1 MQPSRAHSVAQ
12 RVERAVGISPS
23 SETFRAALAART
35 AIALGRSRHP
45 QLGSPRSRRLDAG
58 RDLRNTAA
66 VIGAPEPL
74 EPAPPAGLGGR
85 AVHGILALGLEK
97 TVALGIALYLPR
109 HLGLADYGR
118 YAFLLSY
125 LGFFQALP
133 DAALEA
139 VLVARLAR
147 AAADEAGA
155 LAGRGARVRLAVSLV
170 GGVAGLAL
178 LALAVHDAE
187 LLCGGMVGA
196 AGLVASAA
204 TPYRALLRARLR
216 MGGYVGLLA
225 AQAALAVG
233 LLAAVVVAG
242 GGLVAVFVAVGAAAV
257 AGLGLGRLLVGPG
270 ARLAPDPAMRR
281 ALIAEAW
288 PLAASTLAVVGAQQ
302 ILQLLLLRLH
312 GAAEVGLLGGAR
324 KLTEAIGLLPQAL
337 MLSVLPAL
345 SLAAATPAGA
355 AGAAREAARGLVI
368 ALLPPAAALALW
380 AEPVLTGFFGPSFAA
395 AAPVLRVLA
404 PATLLGATGAV
415 LTNLLVAVGRQRTLL
430 RVTAGAAAGMIAL
443 GAALV
448 PTYGALGA
456 AVAFVA
462 VSLAGQVALLALSA
476 TRAEVAPVLAATVP
490 PLALG
495 AGAVAAAVALGP
507 SVPVGAALLLGAY
520 PAALCLTGTVT
531 RADLARWRA

>member
-23 SETFRAALAART
+23 SETFGAALAV
-35 AIALGRSRHP
+35 ALGPSRHP

-170 GGVAGLAL
+170 GGIAGLAL

-187 LLCGGMVGA
+187 LLCGGVVGA

-216 MGGYVGLLA
+216 MSAYVGLLA

-242 GGLVAVFVAVGAAAV
+242 GGLVAVFAAVSAAAV

-270 ARLAPDPAMRR
+270 ARLAADRAVRR

-302 ILQLLLLRLH
+302 VLQLLLLRLH
-312 GAAEVGLLGGAR
+312 GAPEVGLLGGAR

-337 MLSVLPAL
+337 MVSVLPAL

-355 AGAAREAARGLVI
+355 AGAARAAARGLVI

-448 PTYGALGA
+448 PTYGAVGA
-456 AVAFVA
+456 AAAFVA
-462 VSLAGQVALLALSA
+462 VSLAGQVALLALPA
-476 TRAEVAPVLAATVP
+476 TRAEVAPVLAATVS

-495 AGAVAAAVALGP
+495 AGAVAATVALGP

-531 RADLARWRA
+531 RADLARWRT

>member
-35 AIALGRSRHP
+35 AIALGPSRHP

-66 VIGAPEPL
+66 VIGAPGPL

-187 LLCGGMVGA
+187 LLCGGVVGA

-216 MGGYVGLLA
+216 MSAYVGLLA

-242 GGLVAVFVAVGAAAV
+242 GGLVAVFAAVSAAAV
-257 AGLGLGRLLVGPG
+257 AGVGLGRLVVGPG
-270 ARLAPDPAMRR
+270 ARLAADRAVRR
-281 ALIAEAW
+281 RLIAEAW

-312 GAAEVGLLGGAR
+312 GAAEVGLLGGGRRRRHDRAR
-324 KLTEAIGLLPQAL
+324 RGARADLRRGRGGGRLRGRQPRR
-337 MLSVLPAL
+337 
-345 SLAAATPAGA
+345 AG
-355 AGAAREAARGLVI
+355 GAARASRDARGGR
-368 ALLPPAAALALW
+368 AGAGRDRPPARARRGRRRGRGRARAVRPGGRGAPPGRLPRGALPDGDRDARRPGALAH
-380 AEPVLTGFFGPSFAA
+380 V
-395 AAPVLRVLA
+395 
-404 PATLLGATGAV
+404 TGAPLSSARCRKRPSSSRPTTSV
-415 LTNLLVAVGRQRTLL
+415 TTSSASCPRCWRRPTATWWWWTTTRPTGRR
-430 RVTAGAAAGMIAL
+430 RRS
-443 GAALV
+443 
-448 PTYGALGA
+448 PRWPPP
-456 AVAFVA
+456 
-462 VSLAGQVALLALSA
+462 
-476 TRAEVAPVLAATVP
+476 TRACT
-490 PLALG
+490 
-495 AGAVAAAVALGP
+495 
-507 SVPVGAALLLGAY
+507 S
-520 PAALCLTGTVT
+520 
-531 RADLARWRA
+531 

>member
-1 MQPSRAHSVAQ
+1 MVPR
-12 RVERAVGISPS
+12 
-23 SETFRAALAART
+23 
-35 AIALGRSRHP
+35 GRSP
-45 QLGSPRSRRLDAG
+45 PLDAG

-74 EPAPPAGLGGR
+74 EPAPPTGLGGR

-109 HLGLADYGR
+109 NLGLADYGR

-133 DAALEA
+133 DTALEA
-139 VLVARLAR
+139 VLVARMAR
-147 AAADEAGA
+147 AAAEEAGA
-155 LAGRGARVRLAVSLV
+155 LAGPGARVRLAASLV

-187 LLCGGMVGA
+187 LLCGGVVGA

-216 MGGYVGLLA
+216 MSAYVGLLA

-242 GGLVAVFVAVGAAAV
+242 GGLVAVFAAV
-257 AGLGLGRLLVGPG
+257 
-270 ARLAPDPAMRR
+270 
-281 ALIAEAW
+281 
-288 PLAASTLAVVGAQQ
+288 S
-302 ILQLLLLRLH
+302 
-312 GAAEVGLLGGAR
+312 
-324 KLTEAIGLLPQAL
+324 
-337 MLSVLPAL
+337 
-345 SLAAATPAGA
+345 
-355 AGAAREAARGLVI
+355 
-368 ALLPPAAALALW
+368 
-380 AEPVLTGFFGPSFAA
+380 AA

-448 PTYGALGA
+448 PTYGAVGA
-456 AVAFVA
+456 AAAFVA
-462 VSLAGQVALLALSA
+462 VSLAGQVALLALPA

-531 RADLARWRA
+531 RADLARWRT

>member
-23 SETFRAALAART
+23 SETFGAALAV
-35 AIALGRSRHP
+35 ALGPSRHP

-187 LLCGGMVGA
+187 LLCGGVVGA

-242 GGLVAVFVAVGAAAV
+242 GGLVAVFAAVSAAAV

-270 ARLAPDPAMRR
+270 ARLAADRAVRR

-302 ILQLLLLRLH
+302 VLQLLLLRLH

-345 SLAAATPAGA
+345 ALAALTPAGPAGA
-355 AGAAREAARGLVI
+355 ARAAARGLVI

-380 AEPVLTGFFGPSFAA
+380 AEPVLT
-395 AAPVLRVLA
+395 
-404 PATLLGATGAV
+404 
-415 LTNLLVAVGRQRTLL
+415 
-430 RVTAGAAAGMIAL
+430 
-443 GAALV
+443 
-448 PTYGALGA
+448 
-456 AVAFVA
+456 
-462 VSLAGQVALLALSA
+462 
-476 TRAEVAPVLAATVP
+476 ATVP

>member
-1 MQPSRAHSVAQ
+1 MVPR
-12 RVERAVGISPS
+12 
-23 SETFRAALAART
+23 
-35 AIALGRSRHP
+35 GRSP
-45 QLGSPRSRRLDAG
+45 PLDAG

-74 EPAPPAGLGGR
+74 EPAPPTGLGGR
-85 AVHGILALGLEK
+85 TVHGILALGLEK

-187 LLCGGMVGA
+187 LLCGGVVGA

-233 LLAAVVVAG
+233 LLAAVVVVG
-242 GGLVAVFVAVGAAAV
+242 GGLVAVFAAVSAAAV

-270 ARLAPDPAMRR
+270 ARLAADRAVRR

-302 ILQLLLLRLH
+302 VLQLLLH
-312 GAAEVGLLGGAR
+312 GAPEVGLLGGAR

-448 PTYGALGA
+448 PTYGAVGA
-456 AVAFVA
+456 AAAFVA
-462 VSLAGQVALLALSA
+462 VSLAGQVALLALPA

-531 RADLARWRA
+531 RADLARWRT

>member
-23 SETFRAALAART
+23 SETFGAALAV
-35 AIALGRSRHP
+35 ALGPPRHP

-74 EPAPPAGLGGR
+74 EPAPPAGRGGR

-155 LAGRGARVRLAVSLV
+155 LAGRGARVRLAVPLV

-178 LALAVHDAE
+178 LALA
-187 LLCGGMVGA
+187 
-196 AGLVASAA
+196 
-204 TPYRALLRARLR
+204 
-216 MGGYVGLLA
+216 
-225 AQAALAVG
+225 
-233 LLAAVVVAG
+233 
-242 GGLVAVFVAVGAAAV
+242 
-257 AGLGLGRLLVGPG
+257 
-270 ARLAPDPAMRR
+270 
-281 ALIAEAW
+281 
-288 PLAASTLAVVGAQQ
+288 ASTLAVVGAQQ
-302 ILQLLLLRLH
+302 VLQLLLLRLH
-312 GAAEVGLLGGAR
+312 GAPEVGLLGGAR

-404 PATLLGATGAV
+404 PVTLLGATGAV

-448 PTYGALGA
+448 PTYGAVGA
-456 AVAFVA
+456 AAAFVA
-462 VSLAGQVALLALSA
+462 VSLAGQVALLALPA

-490 PLALG
+490 PLAL
-495 AGAVAAAVALGP
+495 
-507 SVPVGAALLLGAY
+507 
-520 PAALCLTGTVT
+520 
-531 RADLARWRA
+531 RACTS

>member
-1 MQPSRAHSVAQ
+1 R
-12 RVERAVGISPS
+12 
-23 SETFRAALAART
+23 
-35 AIALGRSRHP
+35 
-45 QLGSPRSRRLDAG
+45 
-58 RDLRNTAA
+58 
-66 VIGAPEPL
+66 
-74 EPAPPAGLGGR
+74 GGE
-85 AVHGILALGLEK
+85 V
-97 TVALGIALYLPR
+97 
-109 HLGLADYGR
+109 
-118 YAFLLSY
+118 
-125 LGFFQALP
+125 
-133 DAALEA
+133 
-139 VLVARLAR
+139 
-147 AAADEAGA
+147 GA

-170 GGVAGLAL
+170 GGVAGLML
-178 LALAVHDAE
+178 LVLAVHDAE
-187 LLCGGMVGA
+187 LLWGEAVGA
-196 AGLVASAA
+196 AGLLASAA

-302 ILQLLLLRLH
+302 VLQLLLLRLH
-312 GAAEVGLLGGAR
+312 GAPEVGLLGGAR

-415 LTNLLVAVGRQRTLL
+415 LTNLLVAVCRQRTLL
-430 RVTAGAAAGMIAL
+430 RVTAGAAVGMIAL

-448 PTYGALGA
+448 PTYGAVGA
-456 AVAFVA
+456 AAAFVA
-462 VSLAGQVALLALSA
+462 VSLAGQVALFALPA

-495 AGAVAAAVALGP
+495 AGAVAAAADPRGHLVNHGPKAGIGPAYKEGFRAALALEPEFVVQMDADLSHPPGMLP
-507 SVPVGAALLLGAY
+507 EFVRLAADHDLVLGSRYLHGITVVNWPMDRLLLSYFGNTYVRIVTGMPIRDATSGFKCWRRAALLAVE
-520 PAALCLTGTVT
+520 PERV
-531 RADLARWRA
+531 R

>member
-1 MQPSRAHSVAQ
+1 D
-12 RVERAVGISPS
+12 
-23 SETFRAALAART
+23 AALAA
-35 AIALGRSRHP
+35 G
-45 QLGSPRSRRLDAG
+45 
-58 RDLRNTAA
+58 
-66 VIGAPEPL
+66 
-74 EPAPPAGLGGR
+74 
-85 AVHGILALGLEK
+85 
-97 TVALGIALYLPR
+97 
-109 HLGLADYGR
+109 
-118 YAFLLSY
+118 
-125 LGFFQALP
+125 
-133 DAALEA
+133 
-139 VLVARLAR
+139 LVARLAR

-187 LLCGGMVGA
+187 LLCGGVVGA

-233 LLAAVVVAG
+233 LLAAVVVVG
-242 GGLVAVFVAVGAAAV
+242 GGLVAVFAAVSAAAV
-257 AGLGLGRLLVGPG
+257 AGLGLGRPLVGPG
-270 ARLAPDPAMRR
+270 ARLAADRAVRR

-302 ILQLLLLRLH
+302 VLQLLLLLLH
-312 GAAEVGLLGGAR
+312 GAPEVGLLGGAR

-368 ALLPPAAALALW
+368 ALLPPAAA
-380 AEPVLTGFFGPSFAA
+380 
-395 AAPVLRVLA
+395 
-404 PATLLGATGAV
+404 
-415 LTNLLVAVGRQRTLL
+415 
-430 RVTAGAAAGMIAL
+430 
-443 GAALV
+443 
-448 PTYGALGA
+448 
-456 AVAFVA
+456 
-462 VSLAGQVALLALSA
+462 LALSA

>member
-1 MQPSRAHSVAQ
+1 
-12 RVERAVGISPS
+12 
-23 SETFRAALAART
+23 
-35 AIALGRSRHP
+35 
-45 QLGSPRSRRLDAG
+45 
-58 RDLRNTAA
+58 
-66 VIGAPEPL
+66 
-74 EPAPPAGLGGR
+74 
-85 AVHGILALGLEK
+85 
-97 TVALGIALYLPR
+97 
-109 HLGLADYGR
+109 
-118 YAFLLSY
+118 
-125 LGFFQALP
+125 
-133 DAALEA
+133 
-139 VLVARLAR
+139 
-147 AAADEAGA
+147 
-155 LAGRGARVRLAVSLV
+155 
-170 GGVAGLAL
+170 
-178 LALAVHDAE
+178 VHDAE
-187 LLCGGMVGA
+187 LLCGGVVGA

-233 LLAAVVVAG
+233 LLAAVVVVG
-242 GGLVAVFVAVGAAAV
+242 GGLVAVFAAVSAAAV

-270 ARLAPDPAMRR
+270 ARLAADRAVRR

-302 ILQLLLLRLH
+302 VLQLLLLLLH
-312 GAAEVGLLGGAR
+312 GAPEVGLLGGAR

-345 SLAAATPAGA
+345 SL
-355 AGAAREAARGLVI
+355 
-368 ALLPPAAALALW
+368 
-380 AEPVLTGFFGPSFAA
+380 
-395 AAPVLRVLA
+395 
-404 PATLLGATGAV
+404 
-415 LTNLLVAVGRQRTLL
+415 
-430 RVTAGAAAGMIAL
+430 AAGMIAL

-520 PAALCLTGTVT
+520 LAELCLTGTVT